1 MDETARKIES
11 AIQTMGGMYSH
22 ELGIDLSS
30 GNRPELCKWFLAA
43 KLFGARI
50 SSVIAAR
57 TYKEFERRGIILP
70 GQILDTGWDGLV
82 EILDSGGYV
91 RYDFSTATKL
101 LSTMADLQD
110 YYAGDLNELHQ
121 QSENETD
128 LENRLKRLGK
138 GIGDVTVNIFLRELR
153 SVWSKAR
160 PALSMPALQASRN
173 LGLIRKERDPLK
185 ALEKVWFENMV
196 AGYDFRDFEA
206 AMVRLGKG
214 YCRKERHDACPF
226 RDICANPRKMLR
238 Y

>member
-1 MDETARKIES
+1 M
-11 AIQTMGGMYSH
+11 QTLGGMFSH
-22 ELGIDLSS
+22 ELGIDLSP
-30 GNRPELCKWFLAA
+30 GNRTELSKWFLAA

-50 SSVIAAR
+50 STVVAGR
-57 TYKEFERRGIILP
+57 TYREFERRGIILP
-70 GQILDTGWDGLV
+70 RQILDTGWDGLV
-82 EILDSGGYV
+82 EILDAGGYV

-101 LSTMADLQD
+101 LSIMADLQD

-153 SVWSKAR
+153 SVWAKAR

-173 LGLIRKERDPLK
+173 LGVIRKEKDPLK
-185 ALEKVWFENMV
+185 ALEKAWGENMV

-206 AMVRLGKG
+206 ALVRLWKG
-214 YCRKERHDACPF
+214 YCRKESHGACPL
-226 RDICANPRKMLR
+226 RDICANPKKILAH
-238 Y
+238 